1 MSTPDTTS
9 QSRIPPI
16 AFLGLLAAISPL
28 SLGIPVQ
35 SIPAITNTFGAT
47 YGTTQLIISAFLL
60 SFAVS
65 QLVVGPLSDRFG
77 RKPVL
82 YGGLLIYGVASVGA
96 ALANSIDILILARVL
111 QGAGGCAALV
121 TPRAVVQDT
130 YRGLEAARMMA
141 FVAMLQSVAPAV
153 GPVIGGAIDTY
164 FGWRW
169 IFGFLAIMAGVMALG
184 ASIWLRE
191 TRPLLGGQPDSWT
204 TIFMRYARLFN
215 SRLYIGYTLTFAF
228 GTTGFFGYL
237 AVGPGLLIEGQGLS
251 PFKFSLSLMVI
262 ATQFVIGAYVSSR
275 LVGKLGLDRTLW
287 VATIGITLPAL
298 SLVIFVESP
307 SVFTIV
313 APIVVFAFFNG
324 FIFPNALAG
333 ATGVDPRIAGSASSF
348 LGFTQLGIG
357 SIIVFV
363 LSNMDTSTTIPLGS
377 CLLGLGVLTGFGM
390 WLVRTAER

>member
-1 MSTPDTTS
+1 
-9 QSRIPPI
+9 
-16 AFLGLLAAISPL
+16 
-28 SLGIPVQ
+28 
-35 SIPAITNTFGAT
+35 
-47 YGTTQLIISAFLL
+47 
-60 SFAVS
+60 
-65 QLVVGPLSDRFG
+65 
-77 RKPVL
+77 
-82 YGGLLIYGVASVGA
+82 
-96 ALANSIDILILARVL
+96 
-111 QGAGGCAALV
+111 
-121 TPRAVVQDT
+121 
-130 YRGLEAARMMA
+130 
-141 FVAMLQSVAPAV
+141 
-153 GPVIGGAIDTY
+153 
-164 FGWRW
+164 
-169 IFGFLAIMAGVMALG
+169 
-184 ASIWLRE
+184 
-191 TRPLLGGQPDSWT
+191 LLGGQPDSWT

-262 ATQFVIGAYVSSR
+262 ATQFVIGAYVSSH